1 MIMKVPVEKKFKG
14 KGKRKCKICG
24 AYEGLIRKYELYV
37 CRKCF
42 REIGESIGFRKY

>member
-1 MIMKVPVEKKFKG
+1 MKVPLEDKFKG

-24 AYEGLIRKYELYV
+24 NYEGLIRKYGLYV

-42 REIGESIGFRKY
+42 RDIGNDIGFKKY